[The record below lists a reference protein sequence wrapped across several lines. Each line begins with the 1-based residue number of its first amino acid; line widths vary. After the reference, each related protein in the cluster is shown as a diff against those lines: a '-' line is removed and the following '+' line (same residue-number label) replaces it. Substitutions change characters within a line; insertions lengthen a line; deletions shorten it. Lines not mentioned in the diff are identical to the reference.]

1 MTATTLGPKDVV
13 PAEYATTRERWAWY
27 LYDFG
32 NSAYAAVVLL
42 AVYSAYFQGQV
53 VGGAKGSQ
61 LWGRSVAIA
70 MLVVALISPVLGA
83 IADFSGTKK
92 RFLFVFTSMAVI
104 FTSLLFFVQPGDIFW
119 GMVFFIL
126 AEIGY
131 RGAQV
136 FYNSLLPEIAAPD
149 EIGKVSG
156 IGWAIGSL
164 GGIICLLLILPAI
177 MLIGAT
183 WVVRAS
189 LIFTAVYFALST
201 IPLFTRLKER
211 AEPKRLPAGESYL
224 TFGFRQIFDTLRKAR
239 NYQEFI
245 RFMLAFLIYN
255 DGIMMIMNF
264 ASIIGAVLFGL
275 EQQGL
280 IVFVILVQV
289 TNVLGAYLFG
299 YLADKWNAKRSL
311 VAAITLM
318 LGTLVWLYFT
328 RTAVMFF
335 VVGAVAGL
343 AMAGMQAVSRS
354 MVSRL
359 SPPGQSA
366 EFYGFFAVAGR
377 TSSFIGPAV
386 YGWVAYR
393 AALWFEAQGWTEF
406 LAEQQ
411 GQRMAILTIGFFLLV
426 GMGLLFSVDEE
437 QAQASLQQ

>member
-1 MTATTLGPKDVV
+1 MAMGFLGVDSGELQERATAK
-13 PAEYATTRERWAWY
+13 ERWAWY

-42 AVYSAYFQGQV
+42 AVYSAYFKGTV

-61 LWGRSVAIA
+61 LWGRSVAMA

-92 RFLFVFTSMAVI
+92 RFLFVFTSMAVL
-104 FTSLLFFVQPGDIFW
+104 FTSLLFFVQQGDVFW
-119 GMVFFIL
+119 GMLWFIL

-136 FYNSLLPEIAAPD
+136 FYNSLLPEIAAP
-149 EIGKVSG
+149 EELGKVSG
-156 IGWAIGSL
+156 IGWAIGSA
-164 GGIICLLLILPAI
+164 GGIVCLLLILPAI
-177 MLIGAT
+177 MLIKGPL
-183 WVVRAS
+183 VVRAS
-189 LIFTAVYFALST
+189 LVFTALYFAAFT

-211 AEPKRLPAGESYL
+211 AAPKELPAGESYL
-224 TFGFRQIFDTLRKAR
+224 TMGFKQTFATLRKAR
-239 NYQEFI
+239 HYRGFV
-245 RFMLAFLIYN
+245 RFMLAFLVYN
-255 DGIMMIMNF
+255 DGIMMVMNF
-264 ASIIGAVLFGL
+264 AAIIGAVLFGL

-280 IVFVILVQV
+280 IIFVILVQA

-299 YLADKWNAKRSL
+299 FGADRWGAKRSL
-311 VAAITLM
+311 LAAIMMM
-318 LGTLVWLYFT
+318 LGVLVWLYFIQT
-328 RTAVMFF
+328 QVMFF
-335 VVGAVAGL
+335 VIGAVAGV

-354 MVSRL
+354 MVGKL
-359 SPPGQSA
+359 CPVGQSA

-393 AALWFEAQGWTEF
+393 AALWFEAQGWTAL

-411 GQRMAILTIGFFLLV
+411 GQRLAILAIGVFLLV
-426 GMGLLFSVDEE
+426 GMGLLFSVDEGVD
-437 QAQASLQQ
+437 SRR